1 MVEIGAMLSVLEL
14 YCRQISGMRN
24 FEGRSRLL
32 QALLGLRCGLRRLV
46 EMAGPVPI
54 SCPTPSIIF
63 RSTDDSIMG
72 KIWAINNLSKYSK
85 IAEERQ
91 IESSYRRYP

>member
-91 IESSYRRYP
+91 IGSSYRRYP